1 MRGPSP
7 LICISMAIQP
17 CLSAATQPAAQ
28 QPIRQDV
35 VGERGGTH
43 PLTLRPWAAKSIS
56 LQGVLMASAPL
67 PLGPAPIQFG
77 TDGWRG
83 VLGVD
88 ITVERLL
95 PVATAAAQ
103 ELAHR
108 APEGLDSRTVV
119 IGYDRRFLAPE
130 LAEAIAAA
138 VRGCE
143 LEPLLTDTA
152 VPTPACSWAVVER
165 QALGALVITASHN
178 PPEWLGLK
186 IKGPFGGSVEGDFT
200 AAVERRLAAGGITTP
215 IQTEVARFPGRD
227 EHLNGLRRKLDLAP
241 IMAGLKAMKLKVI
254 VDPMHGS
261 AAGCVSD
268 LFGPASAGWIEEI
281 RSERNP
287 LFGGNPPEPLAPYL
301 QELIA
306 AVRASTAAG
315 TPAVG
320 LVFDGD
326 GDRIAAIDETGRFCS
341 TQLLMPLLID
351 HLARARALPGSIV
364 KTVSGSDLMRLVAE
378 AQGRD
383 VLELAVGFKYIAA
396 EMLAGDV
403 LIGGEESGGVGFG
416 MHLPERDALY
426 AAVLVLEAL
435 VEGGQPL
442 GARLTAL
449 QNQHGGASHYDRLD
463 LRLANME
470 ARERLEQ
477 ILAKATP
484 KTVAGENVR
493 EVIRTDGIKLRMGP
507 SHWLMLR
514 FSGTEPLLRLYCEAP
529 DVDRVHAVLAWAQ
542 HFAEAA

>member
-1 MRGPSP
+1 
-7 LICISMAIQP
+7 
-17 CLSAATQPAAQ
+17 
-28 QPIRQDV
+28 
-35 VGERGGTH
+35 
-43 PLTLRPWAAKSIS
+43 
-56 LQGVLMASAPL
+56 MASAPL
-67 PLGPAPIQFG
+67 RLTPAPIKFG

-95 PVATAAAQ
+95 PVAAAAAQ

-108 APEGLDSRTVV
+108 APEGCTSRTVV

-143 LEPLLTDTA
+143 LEPLLSETA

-165 QALGALVITASHN
+165 KALGALVITASHN

-200 AAVERRLAAGGITTP
+200 AAVEQRLAVAGITVP
-215 IQTEVARFPGRD
+215 IQSAVERFDGRA
-227 EHLNGLRRKLDLAP
+227 EHLDGLRRKLDLA
-241 IMAGLKAMKLKVI
+241 ALVRGLKAMKLKVI

-261 AAGCVSD
+261 AAGCVPELLGADAAD
-268 LFGPASAGWIEEI
+268 LVEEI
-281 RSERNP
+281 RSDRDP

-301 QELIA
+301 SELIG

-326 GDRIAAIDETGRFCS
+326 GDRIAAVDETGRFCS

-351 HLARARALPGSIV
+351 HLARARQLQGSVV

-378 AQGRD
+378 GQGRE

-396 EMLAGDV
+396 EMLTGEV

-416 MHLPERDALY
+416 MHLPERDALF
-426 AAVLVLEAL
+426 AAMLVLEAL

-442 GARLTAL
+442 GARLEAL
-449 QNQHGGASHYDRLD
+449 QQQHGGASHYDRLD
-463 LRLANME
+463 LRLADME
-470 ARERLEQ
+470 ARRRLESL
-477 ILAKATP
+477 LAQATP
-484 KTVAGENVR
+484 AEVAGMPVQ
-493 EVIRTDGIKLRMGP
+493 EVITTDGIKLRMGA

-529 DVDRVHAVLAWAQ
+529 DADRVDAVLAWAKR
-542 HFAEAA
+542 FAEAA

>member
-1 MRGPSP
+1 
-7 LICISMAIQP
+7 
-17 CLSAATQPAAQ
+17 
-28 QPIRQDV
+28 
-35 VGERGGTH
+35 
-43 PLTLRPWAAKSIS
+43 
-56 LQGVLMASAPL
+56 MASAPL

-108 APEGLDSRTVV
+108 APEGLDSSTVV

-200 AAVERRLAAGGITTP
+200 AAVERRLDAGGITIP
-215 IQTEVARFPGRD
+215 IQAEVARFPGRE

-268 LFGPASAGWIEEI
+268 LFGPAGAGWIEEI
-281 RSERNP
+281 RSERDP
-287 LFGGNPPEPLAPYL
+287 LFGGHPPEPLAPYL
-301 QELIA
+301 QQLIA
-306 AVRASTAAG
+306 AVRTSTAAG

-320 LVFDGD
+320 IVFDGD

-396 EMLAGDV
+396 EMLTGEV

-449 QNQHGGASHYDRLD
+449 QDQHGGASHYDRLD

-470 ARERLEQ
+470 ARQRLEQ

-484 KTVAGENVR
+484 KAVAGEAVQ

-514 FSGTEPLLRLYCEAP
+514 FSGTEPLLRLYCEGP
-529 DVDRVHAVLAWAQ
+529 DPDRVHAVLAWAQ

>member
-1 MRGPSP
+1 
-7 LICISMAIQP
+7 
-17 CLSAATQPAAQ
+17 
-28 QPIRQDV
+28 
-35 VGERGGTH
+35 
-43 PLTLRPWAAKSIS
+43 
-56 LQGVLMASAPL
+56 MASAPL

-200 AAVERRLAAGGITTP
+200 AAVERRLDAGGITIP
-215 IQTEVARFPGRD
+215 IQAEVARFPGRE

-268 LFGPASAGWIEEI
+268 LFGPAGAGWIEEI
-281 RSERNP
+281 RSERDP
-287 LFGGNPPEPLAPYL
+287 LFGGHPPEPLAPYL
-301 QELIA
+301 QQLIA
-306 AVRASTAAG
+306 AVRTSTAAG

-449 QNQHGGASHYDRLD
+449 QDQHGGASHYDRLD

-470 ARERLEQ
+470 ARQRLEQ

-484 KTVAGENVR
+484 KAVAGEDVQ

-514 FSGTEPLLRLYCEAP
+514 FSGTEPLLRLYCEGP
-529 DVDRVHAVLAWAQ
+529 DPDRVHAVLAWAQ